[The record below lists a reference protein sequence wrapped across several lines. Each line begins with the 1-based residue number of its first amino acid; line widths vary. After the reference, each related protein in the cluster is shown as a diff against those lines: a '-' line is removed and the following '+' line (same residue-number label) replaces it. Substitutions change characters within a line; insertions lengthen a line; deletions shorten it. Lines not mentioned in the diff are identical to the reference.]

1 MSDNADSG
9 KTPLGRPPLYAT
21 AEELGIAIDEY
32 FNYCVREERKPTLAG
47 LAYDLG
53 YVSKQSVYDQEKR
66 GDAFSY
72 HIKRARLKIESYHE
86 ARLYETGAT
95 GSMCWL
101 NNHAGYVSRQEITG
115 KDGGPLESVNL
126 TYEQAL
132 ARLAEL
138 RKEDGDAQ

>member
-1 MSDNADSG
+1 MADNADNG
-9 KTPLGRPPLYAT
+9 KNPWGRPPVYAT
-21 AEELGIAIDEY
+21 AEELYTAIDEY
-32 FNYCVREERKPTLAG
+32 FKECLVEERKPTLAG

-53 YVSKQSVYDQEKR
+53 YVSRQSIYDQEKR
-66 GDAFSY
+66 GDSFSY
-72 HIKRARLKIESYHE
+72 CIKRARLKIESYHE
-86 ARLYETGAT
+86 ERLYETGAT

-101 NNHAGYVSRQEITG
+101 NNNAGYVSRQEITG
-115 KDGGPLESVNL
+115 KDGGPLETTQL